1 MPRRTRSDEALR
13 ETQHSAHAPKM
24 LLQGDT
30 AGPSAPVD
38 IRDTGI
44 DRTILHGLAV
54 KLAYTVPHFTTEWAT
69 RQMRLPLTVVEQ
81 LIEHLCSDGLVEAL
95 GQVGPLNF
103 RYAVSQ
109 RGRERAARLF
119 EISGYV
125 GPAPVS
131 LEAYTAML
139 EWHMAH

>member
-1 MPRRTRSDEALR
+1 MTRRTRSNDGLR
-13 ETQHSAHAPKM
+13 ETQERLNTPKTV
-24 LLQGDT
+24 LRGDR
-30 AGPSAPVD
+30 AGPRAPVD

-69 RQMRLPLTVVEQ
+69 RQLRLPLNVVEE
-81 LIEHLCSDGLVEAL
+81 LIEQLCADGLVEAL

-131 LEAYTAML
+131 LDAY
-139 EWHMAH
+139 